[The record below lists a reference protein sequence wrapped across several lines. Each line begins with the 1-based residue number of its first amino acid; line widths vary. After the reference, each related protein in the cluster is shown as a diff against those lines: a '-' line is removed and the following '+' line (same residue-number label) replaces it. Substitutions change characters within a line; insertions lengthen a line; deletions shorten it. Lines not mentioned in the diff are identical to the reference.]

1 MQPDPANAQAS
12 RPHLPA
18 PPQIHP
24 QIHPQARPQAH
35 PTAPP
40 PAPPPAPPIPPAPA
54 TWRLQTQ
61 LRRQLLGLL
70 ALLWLLG
77 SAATWLGLLH
87 ETDEVLDSALTET
100 AQRLLQLPAAA
111 WAVPDTTEHLAVLG
125 PHEEFVVYQVYDRA
139 GALVLRS
146 HDAPSTALDA
156 GAPDGLRQ
164 RQGWRVLTLTTANAS
179 RRAQVAERVAHRREV
194 LWASLGWLLGML
206 LAMLPLAALGMG
218 WVLRRG
224 FQALEPARLE
234 LAQRAQHDLRP
245 LPLADAPAEL
255 QPWLATV
262 NSLLDRVRGLV
273 DSERAFAA
281 NTAHEL
287 RTPLAAAMAQA
298 QRLVRLSTDP
308 AKQHAAH
315 EAAQAL
321 LRQLDR
327 LTRLATRLLQL
338 ARIESGAALNH
349 APVDLV
355 QLVVLVADD
364 FGEAQRSG
372 RLQLQVDGQPMPVQ
386 GDIDALGIALR
397 NLIDNALKHGDAET
411 TVTVRVSG
419 QQLQVLD
426 DGPGVAPHRVAGLV
440 RKFERGSSGAAVSG
454 NGLGLA
460 LVDTIARQSGA
471 RLQLHSPVA
480 HGRGFCASIHFDAE
494 PDATAA
500 TPRRLQRP

>member
-1 MQPDPANAQAS
+1 MHSDPAAQAAA
-12 RPHLPA
+12 HA
-18 PPQIHP
+18 PQPEVQ
-24 QIHPQARPQAH
+24 
-35 PTAPP
+35 PP
-40 PAPPPAPPIPPAPA
+40 PPLPP

-100 AQRLLQLPAAA
+100 AQRLLLLPDAAL
-111 WAVPDTTEHLAVLG
+111 AVPDTAEHLAVLG
-125 PHEEFVVYQVYDRA
+125 PHEEYVVYQVYDRA

-146 HDAPSTALDA
+146 HDAPTTALDA

-164 RQGWRVLTLTTANAS
+164 GQGWRVLTLTAADAS
-179 RRAQVAERVAHRREV
+179 RRAQVAEQVAHRREV
-194 LWASLGWLLGML
+194 LWASLGWLLGTL
-206 LAMLPLAALGMG
+206 LALLPLAALGVG

-224 FQALEPARLE
+224 FQALEPARLD
-234 LAQRAQHDLRP
+234 LAQRPQHDLRP
-245 LPLADAPAEL
+245 LPLGAAPAEL

-262 NSLLDRVRGLV
+262 NTLLDRVRALV

-308 AKQHAAH
+308 AQHQSAH

-355 QLVVLVADD
+355 QLAVLVADD
-364 FGEAQRSG
+364 FGEAQRRG
-372 RLQLQVDGQPMPVQ
+372 RLQLQVNGQPLPVQ

-397 NLIDNALKHGDAET
+397 NLIDNALKHGGDDA
-411 TVTVRVSG
+411 TVTVYITG
-419 QQLQVLD
+419 QRLQVVD
-426 DGPGVAPHRVAGLV
+426 DGPGVPPHQVAGLV

-454 NGLGLA
+454 SGLGLS

-471 RLQLHSPVA
+471 RLVLASPVA
-480 HGRGFCASIHFDAE
+480 QGNGFSASIWFDAD
-494 PDATAA
+494 PGPAA
-500 TPRRLQRP
+500 AAPGRVHRI